1 MDRWKAQLRVG
12 LRHPYT
18 TRIINSLAFYG
29 GWSALVVNAAKGKP
43 NQGLFILFA
52 LMVLHFILSH
62 HRKKDVYFILSV
74 VIAGTAIDTAYL
86 YIGALEY
93 MSPNQL
99 IHGLPPLWRTGVD
112 AVFAMSVDYSLFWLR
127 FNLLLA
133 SVFGACGAVLSYRLG
148 VALGACK
155 FLWPGLQTYYL
166 IAAVW
171 VVFMPLCT
179 LYSEWL
185 NSLLKIGRKPH
196 AEH

>member
-1 MDRWKAQLRVG
+1 MALWKTRLRTG
-12 LRHPYT
+12 LRHPIT

-43 NQGLFILFA
+43 NQGLIILFA
-52 LMVLHFILSH
+52 LMVLHFSLSH
-62 HRKKDVYFILSV
+62 QRKKDVYFILTV
-74 VIAGTAIDTAYL
+74 VVAGVAIDAAYM
-86 YIGALEY
+86 YVGALEY

-99 IHGLPPLWRTGVD
+99 VHGLPPLWMAGVY
-112 AVFAMSVDYSLFWLR
+112 AIFAMSVDYSLFWLR

-133 SVFGACGAVLSYRLG
+133 SIFGASGAILSYRLG

-166 IAAVW
+166 IGAVW
-171 VVFMPLCT
+171 VLFMPLCT

-185 NSLLKIGRKPH
+185 NSLMKLGRKPH
-196 AEH
+196 AKN